1 MITNSEKEIRDT
13 KQRKLVLETVLGRY
27 DHPTADMI
35 YESVR
40 KKDKKISK
48 GTVYRNL
55 NMLSSMGKITHVEV
69 PGGDRFDS
77 TLGPHYHVHCTN
89 CGAVEDVKID
99 YNYKKD
105 KEIEKETGY
114 NITGHSL
121 VFEGLC
127 PMCDKLLNNRR
138 K

>member
-1 MITNSEKEIRDT
+1 MKINSKENVNTRET
-13 KQRKLVLETVLGRY
+13 KQRKIVYNVVMSRC

-40 KKDKKISK
+40 KIDKKISK

-55 NMLSSMGKITHVEV
+55 NLLSDMGKITHVEV

-77 TLGPHYHVHCTN
+77 TLGPHYHVHCIR
-89 CGAVEDVKID
+89 CGNVEDVNLK
-99 YNYKKD
+99 YNYNKD
-105 KEIEKETGY
+105 KKIEEESGFYIK
-114 NITGHSL
+114 GHKL
-121 VFEGLC
+121 IFEGLC
-127 PMCDKLLNNRR
+127 PMCQNK